1 MEKGEVTVVDVA
13 EGEGNQILFTQQGV
27 WIPKNNP
34 SVMRRVP
41 DLAGIMLGS
50 TLNRRKSRVEELQKV
65 DMDDIVS
72 ESHEPWELERKLR
85 SIAVNV
91 PYTSIIRCYLA
102 SAGRLSRP
110 KLAFDYFDER
120 SLSVVT
126 CEFRISEDCVLDLES
141 LLGALISDRL
151 EIH

>member
-1 MEKGEVTVVDVA
+1 MEREEVTVVDVA

-27 WIPKNNP
+27 WIPKDNP
-34 SVMRRVP
+34 SVMKRVP
-41 DLAGIMLGS
+41 DLAGIMLGA
-50 TLNRRKSRVEELQKV
+50 TLNRRKSSVSELQKV
-65 DMDDIVS
+65 DMDEIIS
-72 ESHEPWELERKLR
+72 ESNEPWELERRLR

-102 SAGRLSRP
+102 RAGRLSRP

-126 CEFRISEDCVLDLES
+126 CEFKISEDSVTDLEGV
-141 LLGALISDRL
+141 LGDLISDRL
-151 EIH
+151 EVH